1 MIDAR
6 PEDDFYQHSLTSS
19 HIAPPIY
26 QKNVPAELLTEE
38 CGALK
43 SDKELAKVFLKQD
56 IDTYTK
62 TIILCNSNH
71 KDSSLVKLCLHLM
84 GNENSSIFWGG
95 QPAYISHKE
104 PNFNMGGFRQS
115 VSEHFDTIIMQQP
128 DEEIKKYLA
137 RKQWHREMASAQDK
151 AEQIYEEQMSRSKFN
166 KYDTSRVDYDSWE
179 QSDYELDESDINPT
193 MTSKLNKK

>member
-1 MIDAR
+1 
-6 PEDDFYQHSLTSS
+6 
-19 HIAPPIY
+19 
-26 QKNVPAELLTEE
+26 
-38 CGALK
+38 
-43 SDKELAKVFLKQD
+43 
-56 IDTYTK
+56 
-62 TIILCNSNH
+62 
-71 KDSSLVKLCLHLM
+71 
-84 GNENSSIFWGG
+84 
-95 QPAYISHKE
+95 
-104 PNFNMGGFRQS
+104 MGGFRQS

-137 RKQWHREMASAQDK
+137 RKQWHREMAAAQDK